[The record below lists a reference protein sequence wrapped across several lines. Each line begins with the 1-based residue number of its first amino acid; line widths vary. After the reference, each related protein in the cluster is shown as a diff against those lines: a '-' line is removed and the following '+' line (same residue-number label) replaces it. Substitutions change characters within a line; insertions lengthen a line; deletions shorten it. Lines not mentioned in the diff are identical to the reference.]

1 MDINWEKNPLIPVVA
16 QDYLSGD
23 VLMLAYMDRE
33 AFELT
38 LESGYA
44 HYFSRSRNRI
54 WKKGESSNHTQ
65 EVKDILIDCDADTIL
80 LKVKQNGVACHTG
93 TRSCFFKS
101 ILKGERVLSREVDTN
116 SIYSTVDTLYHTIL
130 ERKSDNSKRSW
141 TKRLLEDK
149 SLLYSKIEEEAKE
162 PKMMLLMVRVM
173 IWNWVEEVDW
183 LRKVNSLK
191 QKWPEF
197 TLITKLQL
205 WLEAMW
211 SLREKQFSSQ
221 GFRRVRGPGRALK
234 KERDFGEG

>member
-1 MDINWEKNPLIPVVA
+1 
-16 QDYLSGD
+16 
-23 VLMLAYMDRE
+23 MLAYMDRE

-116 SIYSTVDTLYHTIL
+116 SIYSTVDTLYHIIL
-130 ERKSDNSKRSW
+130 ERKSDNSKSRGL
-141 TKRLLEDK
+141 RGYLRI

-162 PKMMLLMVRVM
+162 
-173 IWNWVEEVDW
+173 
-183 LRKVNSLK
+183 
-191 QKWPEF
+191 
-197 TLITKLQL
+197 LIDAIDAIL
-205 WLEAMW
+205 
-211 SLREKQFSSQ
+211 
-221 GFRRVRGPGRALK
+221 
-234 KERDFGEG
+234 